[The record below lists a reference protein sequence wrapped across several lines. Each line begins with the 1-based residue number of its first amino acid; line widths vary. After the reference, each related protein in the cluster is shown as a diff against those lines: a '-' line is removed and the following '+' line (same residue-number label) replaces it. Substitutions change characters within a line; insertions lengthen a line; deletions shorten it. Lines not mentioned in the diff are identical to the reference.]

1 LDNAANLA
9 NTVLKQRLGWQSS
22 RKNTATATFLSETIW
37 GFNELCIRAVPFFGR
52 RSLIP
57 VQLSKQ
63 SDCSATLRPTLQHF
77 FCQTKTMFMDNTIPP
92 PVSPANRNIQVPNNP
107 IAIKYG
113 LISAFA
119 GFAFTIIGFITDTDP
134 AMPDTST
141 GIKIGYGLL
150 GFILGLAI
158 TMLGIREY
166 RTQLGGHITFAQ
178 ALILAIK
185 IGVVAGVTTIGLSA
199 LYFFVINPGYVDA
212 IKAGVMAEWER
223 QNMSEAQMEQAMGM
237 MGFMFNP
244 WFTILSGAF
253 GSVMIGL
260 IYGLI
265 GGLILK
271 KEPPYQRPV

>member
-1 LDNAANLA
+1 
-9 NTVLKQRLGWQSS
+9 
-22 RKNTATATFLSETIW
+22 
-37 GFNELCIRAVPFFGR
+37 
-52 RSLIP
+52 
-57 VQLSKQ
+57 
-63 SDCSATLRPTLQHF
+63 
-77 FCQTKTMFMDNTIPP
+77 MDNTIPP
-92 PVSPANRNIQVPNNP
+92 PVSPANKNIQVPNNP

-119 GFAFTIIGFITDTDP
+119 GFTFTIIGFITDTDP
-134 AMPDTST
+134 AMPDTAT
-141 GIKIGYGLL
+141 GIKIGYGLF
-150 GFILGLAI
+150 GFVLGLAI
-158 TMLGIREY
+158 TMLGIKEY

-185 IGVVAGVTTIGLSA
+185 IGVVAGIASIALSA

-271 KEPPYQRPV
+271 KEPPYQRPA